1 MFPLH
6 QSNEL
11 CFQTSPN
18 PHKKQTISEDLVLGH
33 ASLEEDHDNNNNNI
47 AFHSTTTDDHKEFI
61 KSRRQKP
68 ATPNQSCNENKNKK
82 KMKHRDIERL
92 RRQEMATLH
101 ASLRSLLPLHLIKG
115 KRSISDHI
123 NESVRYI
130 KHLQMKIKELGV
142 KRDGLKELSN
152 SSTAANTDL
161 DGSGSSSS
169 CSPSPGRFL
178 TVQRCCCGVE
188 IAISTGDFGEGAT
201 GFPLS
206 RVLEV
211 LLEEGLSL
219 VSSVSTHVN
228 GRFLH
233 TIRTEAS
240 NLESINVSALVQKL
254 NEVIPSS

>member
-1 MFPLH
+1 MILNRAKIIMGI
-6 QSNEL
+6 S
-11 CFQTSPN
+11 FQ
-18 PHKKQTISEDLVLGH
+18 
-33 ASLEEDHDNNNNNI
+33 
-47 AFHSTTTDDHKEFI
+47 
-61 KSRRQKP
+61 
-68 ATPNQSCNENKNKK
+68 
-82 KMKHRDIERL
+82 
-92 RRQEMATLH
+92 
-101 ASLRSLLPLHLIKG
+101 G

-130 KHLQMKIKELGV
+130 KHLQIKIKELGV

-169 CSPSPGRFL
+169 SSPAPGRFL
-178 TVQRCCCGVE
+178 TVQRCCGGVE
-188 IAISTGDFGEGAT
+188 IAIGTGHFGEGAT

-219 VSSVSTHVN
+219 VSCVSSEVN

-233 TIRTEAS
+233 TIRTEVLYIYIYHFS
-240 NLESINVSALVQKL
+240 FRVMFLCVYLCICIHTICILDL
-254 NEVIPSS
+254 